1 MSAMRTWASWWFRA
15 PDGSGYRRRQADAI
29 MAAAGLGV
37 VVLCGALVAGR
48 VISAADIAVFRWMNH
63 WPGWLYP
70 PMWVVQLSGVI
81 GALPL
86 LAIAAALFRRFRL
99 AAALLAATGLKV
111 LLEGVAK
118 SFVQR
123 GRPAETVPDVILRG
137 NSAAH
142 GLSFPSGHAMVIFAI
157 TALVTPYLKGWL
169 KVLPWALAAA
179 VCLSRAYLGAHFP
192 LDVVAGAGLGILI
205 GAVLNLIFG
214 VPSIS
219 SSTPRANGFQ

>member
-1 MSAMRTWASWWFRA
+1 MSAMRTWASWWFRT
-15 PDGSGYRRRQADAI
+15 PDGRGYRRREADVI

-48 VISAADIAVFRWMNH
+48 VISAADVAVFRWMNH

-81 GALPL
+81 GTLPL
-86 LAIAAALFRRFRL
+86 LAIPAALFRRFRL

-123 GRPAETVPDVILRG
+123 GRPAETVSDVILRG
-137 NSAAH
+137 KAAAH
-142 GLSFPSGHAMVIFAI
+142 GLSFPSGHAMVIFA
-157 TALVTPYLKGWL
+157 
-169 KVLPWALAAA
+169 
-179 VCLSRAYLGAHFP
+179 
-192 LDVVAGAGLGILI
+192 AGR
-205 GAVLNLIFG
+205 
-214 VPSIS
+214 
-219 SSTPRANGFQ
+219 TT